1 MFIQIENTIVCVWI
15 FILYQAT
22 LNDQKVNW
30 FTISLNNRELL
41 LSQYGN
47 FESFPGPLLFSLVVT
62 TKLLVKSLEIISTSL
77 QVNT

>member
-41 LSQYGN
+41 LSQYGD
-47 FESFPGPLLFSLVVT
+47 FELFPGPLPFFLVVT